1 MKSIHASLFLIA
13 LGSVDPMVAQD
24 AQTVPPAFEKSSGTT
39 AEKAEEG
46 SFIPDKAAPTGA
58 EIVTVAHPGQ
68 SFKVSDTVV
77 WSPLFQ
83 ATWEKLTTVAGGLPV
98 VTTPPNK
105 LMEDLD
111 SFRWEP
117 ARVMPEGSWQAWGGP
132 ATNDFLKQVNKE
144 AAAIT
149 GEPEGPF
156 VLKDE
161 SPRKF
166 AAFGLLDRTVEFQRA
181 FFRSTKAP
189 MNFRTSGGEIPV
201 AFFGIRGLG
210 SDYYRESVRVLAWR
224 PKDSSHAIEIRCKQ
238 DNETV
243 ILYHPPVGQDF
254 TTACLWLRT
263 WRSRFNPDAA
273 SYGVWDDNRL
283 HQEDEIRIPYVSLE
297 SKSDLEPLFKGVRT
311 PEKGMPWIIDRAEQ
325 VTKFQLHEKGA
336 RVRAEVSTEA
346 DPFGLPPPVVPRQFL
361 YDRPFFVFLWKDEA
375 EWPYFGCWI
384 GDASVLRKFE
394 P

>member
-13 LGSVDPMVAQD
+13 LGSGDPMVAQD
-24 AQTVPPAFEKSSGTT
+24 AQTVPPAFEKSSGST

-46 SFIPDKAAPTGA
+46 SFNPDKAAPAGA
-58 EIVTVAHPGQ
+58 EPVTVAHPGQ
-68 SFKVSDTVV
+68 AFKVSDIVV

-83 ATWEKLTTVAGGLPV
+83 ATWEKLNDVAGGLPV

-105 LMEDLD
+105 LMEDLE

-117 ARVMPEGSWQAWGGP
+117 AKVMPEGSWKAWGGP

-156 VLKDE
+156 VLKQE

-189 MNFRTSGGEIPV
+189 LNFQTSAGEIPV
-201 AFFGIRGLG
+201 AFFGVRGSASG
-210 SDYYRESVRVLAWR
+210 HFRDSVRILAWR

-238 DNETV
+238 GNEAV
-243 ILYHPPVGQDF
+243 ILYRPPVGQDF
-254 TTACLWLRT
+254 ADACLSIRT
-263 WRSRFNPDAA
+263 WRSRFNPEAT
-273 SYGVWDDNRL
+273 SYGAWDDNRL
-283 HQEDEIRIPYVSLE
+283 HKSDEIRIPYVSLE
-297 SKSDLEPLFKGVRT
+297 SKADLEPLLKGFRS
-311 PEKGMPWIIDRAEQ
+311 PENGVPWSITRAEQ
-325 VTKFQLHEKGA
+325 VTRFQLHEKGA
-336 RVRAEVSTEA
+336 RVRVEVSTQA

-375 EWPYFGCWI
+375 EWPYFGSWI
-384 GDASVLRKFE
+384 GNASVLEKFR
-394 P
+394 